1 MINLMSEKSSQSAYR
16 VIGDGE
22 VYPVLVSPRPN
33 RENHIVVAYSNLS
46 TKAYLTS
53 EFPPE
58 IAQFFE

>member
-1 MINLMSEKSSQSAYR
+1 MPEKCSQSAYR
-16 VIGDGE
+16 VIGDGK

-33 RENHIVVAYSNLS
+33 RKNHIVVGYSNLS